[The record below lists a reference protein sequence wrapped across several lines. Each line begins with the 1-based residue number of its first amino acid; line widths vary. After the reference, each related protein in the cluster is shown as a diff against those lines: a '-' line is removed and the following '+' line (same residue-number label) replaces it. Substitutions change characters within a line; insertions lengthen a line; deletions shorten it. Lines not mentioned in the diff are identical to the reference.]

1 MRQVVSGL
9 GSDVVGEAAM
19 WVCAGGAQKGLA
31 WVVAPSGES
40 SLELSLVDVLHPFHV
55 PVSVHTACVLRE
67 AGSCWNVRVWT
78 DGESPWSRRPG
89 RGAAWPLWSLC
100 PPRGRQGPHLRTAP
114 AQRGHQHQ
122 EQPGPA
128 WARGRWAPAQVKLH
142 VAARFHRPARTVPP
156 SPS

>member
-1 MRQVVSGL
+1 MRRVISGL
-9 GSDVVGEAAM
+9 GSDVVGEAAV
-19 WVCAGGAQKGLA
+19 WVCAGGAQKGLD

-89 RGAAWPLWSLC
+89 CGAAWPLWSLC
-100 PPRGRQGPHLRTAP
+100 PPRGWQGPHLRTAP

-122 EQPGPA
+122 EQPGPV